1 MILYNVLLHQ
11 QLLSVYSIEINNNLV
26 EMIYPFLS
34 EVEGYCG
41 SIFLG
46 FVFIFVGF
54 LFKISSAP
62 FHNWSPDVYNDT
74 PTIVTIFVIK
84 RVIL

>member
-1 MILYNVLLHQ
+1 MFYYINNNYYLWQ
-11 QLLSVYSIEINNNLV
+11 AIEINNNLV

-62 FHNWSPDVYNDT
+62 FHN
-74 PTIVTIFVIK
+74 
-84 RVIL
+84 

>member
-1 MILYNVLLHQ
+1 
-11 QLLSVYSIEINNNLV
+11 
-26 EMIYPFLS
+26 MIYPFLS

-84 RVIL
+84 WVSFVIQ